1 MDIEKIQRGLPGIA
15 NFLGLTFTSIEKDR
29 LVAEMVVRPEHCNP
43 AGTLHGGAI
52 MTMADTMGA
61 IGTWVNLSGG
71 QDTTT
76 IESKTNFL
84 AAAVAGTVLT
94 AESVPL
100 HRGRRTHVWETR
112 LMRPDGKMVAKVTQ
126 TQMVL

>member
-15 NFLGLTFTSIEKDR
+15 RFLGLTFTSIEKDR
-29 LVAEMVVRPEHCNP
+29 LVAEMVVKKEHCNP
-43 AGTLHGGAI
+43 ADTIHGGAI
-52 MTMADTMGA
+52 MTLADTMGA
-61 IGTWVNLSGG
+61 IGTWVNLREG

-76 IESKTNFL
+76 IESKTNFF
-84 AAAVAGTVLT
+84 AAAPLGTVIT